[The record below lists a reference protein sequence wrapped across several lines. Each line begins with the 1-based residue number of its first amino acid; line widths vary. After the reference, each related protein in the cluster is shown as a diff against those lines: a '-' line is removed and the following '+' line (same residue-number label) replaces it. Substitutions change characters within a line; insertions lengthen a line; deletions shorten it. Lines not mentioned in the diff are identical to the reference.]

1 MKSKIKRN
9 VKGLPTSKLWLSLQ
23 SERCLQRGVY
33 SRHQRLFPPRER
45 LQQKHRLSSLAA
57 PSRPISLIAED
68 FRQQSRGS
76 QPYGKNQFCIRFRKT
91 GTDHTLTVSP
101 AMIRGEPILSISA
114 LKVPLCRQRFLRTCP
129 LYLSPTGRM
138 EKKEVKE
145 NQMIS
150 AHGIKILIGT
160 LGICLIIVTY
170 LFGQMMLE
178 RRAKIK
184 LYEKNYSEALSSLET
199 KNRELQREL
208 QLQVK
213 QEGAK

>member
-1 MKSKIKRN
+1 
-9 VKGLPTSKLWLSLQ
+9 
-23 SERCLQRGVY
+23 
-33 SRHQRLFPPRER
+33 
-45 LQQKHRLSSLAA
+45 
-57 PSRPISLIAED
+57 
-68 FRQQSRGS
+68 
-76 QPYGKNQFCIRFRKT
+76 
-91 GTDHTLTVSP
+91 
-101 AMIRGEPILSISA
+101 
-114 LKVPLCRQRFLRTCP
+114 
-129 LYLSPTGRM
+129 M

-150 AHGIKILIGT
+150 AHGSKILIGT

-213 QEGAK
+213 QEGSK